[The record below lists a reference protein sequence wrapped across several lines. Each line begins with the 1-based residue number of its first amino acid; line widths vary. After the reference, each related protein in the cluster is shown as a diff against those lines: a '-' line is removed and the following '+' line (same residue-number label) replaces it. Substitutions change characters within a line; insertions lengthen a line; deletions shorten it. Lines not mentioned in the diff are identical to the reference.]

1 MNAKFH
7 LPGLTRNFSFNV
19 IFAQMLKNCPYYFR
33 EGVKIAS
40 FFGTFPPAVWNGG
53 RSVKGKCD
61 ENFIKQVIR
70 IYNNLG
76 IPVRFTF
83 TNPCITEELLH
94 DEFCNKILDL
104 AYNDLNEVIV
114 NSQLLEDYIR
124 DKYPKYK
131 LTSSTCKRL
140 DSIEGP
146 INELK
151 KDYSIV
157 VLDYDLNNKFDLL
170 EKIPPEDRGR
180 VEILCNTLCNS
191 ECKMRK
197 EHYRLIGE
205 YTIAYNEYVKSGKT
219 TPFDVGDYY
228 EVNEVNAIN
237 CNCRERNA
245 FDIRK
250 LPSHVSPDA
259 IWEKYIPMG
268 FEQFKL
274 EGRTAGRIFLTENY
288 LYYMVK
294 PECRD
299 EARLML
305 LYNLE
310 KNGIIRIDK

>member
-170 EKIPPEDRGR
+170 EKIPPEDRSR

>member
-53 RSVKGKCD
+53 RSVMGRCD

-94 DEFCNKILDL
+94 DEFCNRILEL
-104 AYNDLNEVIV
+104 AYNDMNEVIV
-114 NSQLLEDYIR
+114 NSHLLEDYIR

>member
-1 MNAKFH
+1 MNVKFH

-19 IFAQMLKNCPYYFR
+19 IFAQMLRNCPQYFR
-33 EGVKIAS
+33 EGVQIAS

-61 ENFIKQVIR
+61 ESFIKQVIR
-70 IYNNLG
+70 VYNNMG

-94 DEFCNKILDL
+94 DEFCNRILEL

-140 DSIEGP
+140 DSIDGP
-146 INELK
+146 IEELK

-180 VEILCNTLCNS
+180 VEILCNTLCNAN
-191 ECKMRK
+191 CKMRK

-205 YTIAYNEYVKSGKT
+205 YSIAYNEYVKSGKT

-228 EVNEVNAIN
+228 KINEVNAIN
-237 CNCRERNA
+237 CECRERNA

-250 LPSHVSPDA
+250 LPNHVTPDD
-259 IWEKYIPMG
+259 IWEKYVPMG

>member
-1 MNAKFH
+1 MRARFH
-7 LPGLTRNFSFNV
+7 LPGLTKNFSFNL
-19 IFAQMLKNCPYYFR
+19 IFAHMMKNCPYFFR
-33 EGVKIAS
+33 DGAEIAS
-40 FFGTFPPAVWNGG
+40 FYGIFPPAVWNGG
-53 RSVKGKCD
+53 RSVRGRCD
-61 ENFIKQVIR
+61 ESYVKQVITTF
-70 IYNNLG
+70 NNMG

-94 DEFCNKILDL
+94 DPFCNRILEL

-114 NSQLLEDYIR
+114 NSALLEDYIR
-124 DKYPKYK
+124 DKYPNFK

-140 DSIEGP
+140 DTVDGP
-146 INELK
+146 IGELK

-157 VLDYDLNNKFDLL
+157 VLDYDLNNQFDQL
-170 EKIPPEDRGR
+170 EKIPVEDRGR
-180 VEILCNTLCNS
+180 CEILCNTLCNPK
-191 ECKMRK
+191 CKMRK

-205 YTIAYNEYVKSGKT
+205 HSIAYNDYVNSGST
-219 TPFDVGDYY
+219 EPFDLNKYY
-228 EVNEVNAIN
+228 EINEENVIN
-237 CNCRERNA
+237 CGCFTRNA

-250 LPSHVSPDA
+250 LPTHVSPDD

-310 KNGIIRIDK
+310 RNGIIRVDK

>member
-1 MNAKFH
+1 MNVKFH

-19 IFAQMLKNCPYYFR
+19 IFAQMLKNCPQYFR
-33 EGVKIAS
+33 EGVQIAS

-61 ENFIKQVIR
+61 EGFIKQVIR
-70 IYNNLG
+70 VYNNMG

-94 DEFCNKILDL
+94 DEFCNRILEF
-104 AYNDLNEVIV
+104 AYNDMNEVIV

-140 DSIEGP
+140 DSIDGP
-146 INELK
+146 IEELK

-170 EKIPPEDRGR
+170 EKIPQEDRSR
-180 VEILCNTLCNS
+180 VEILCNTLCNAN
-191 ECKMRK
+191 CKMRK

-205 YTIAYNEYVKSGKT
+205 YSIAYNEYVKSGKT

-228 EVNEVNAIN
+228 AVNEVNAIN
-237 CNCRERNA
+237 CECRERNA

-250 LPSHVSPDA
+250 LPNHVTPDD
-259 IWEKYIPMG
+259 IWDKYVPMG

>member
-1 MNAKFH
+1 
-7 LPGLTRNFSFNV
+7 
-19 IFAQMLKNCPYYFR
+19 MLRNCPQYFR
-33 EGVKIAS
+33 EGVQIAS

-61 ENFIKQVIR
+61 ESFIKQVIR
-70 IYNNLG
+70 VYNNMG

-94 DEFCNKILDL
+94 DEFCNRILEL

-140 DSIEGP
+140 DSIDGP
-146 INELK
+146 IEELK

-180 VEILCNTLCNS
+180 VEILCNTLCNAN
-191 ECKMRK
+191 CKMRK
-197 EHYRLIGE
+197 EHYRLIGD
-205 YTIAYNEYVKSGKT
+205 YSIAYNEYVKSGKT

-228 EVNEVNAIN
+228 KINEVNAIN
-237 CNCRERNA
+237 CECRERNA

-250 LPSHVSPDA
+250 LPNHVTPDD
-259 IWEKYIPMG
+259 IWEKYVPMG

>member
-19 IFAQMLKNCPYYFR
+19 IFTQMLKNCPEYFR
-33 EGVKIAS
+33 EGVEIAS

-61 ENFIKQVIR
+61 EGFIKQVIKV
-70 IYNNLG
+70 YNDLG

-94 DEFCNKILDL
+94 DEFCNRILEL
-104 AYNDLNEVIV
+104 AYNDMNEVIV

-146 INELK
+146 ISELK

-170 EKIPPEDRGR
+170 EKIPQEDRGR
-180 VEILCNTLCNS
+180 VEILCNTLCNAN
-191 ECKMRK
+191 CKMRK

-219 TPFDVGDYY
+219 TPFDVNDYY
-228 EVNEVNAIN
+228 KINEVNSIN
-237 CNCRERNA
+237 CECRERNA

-250 LPSHVSPDA
+250 LPNHVTPDD
-259 IWEKYIPMG
+259 IWNRYIPMG

>member
-19 IFAQMLKNCPYYFR
+19 IFTQMLKNCPEYFR
-33 EGVKIAS
+33 EGVEIAS

-61 ENFIKQVIR
+61 EGFIKQVIR
-70 IYNNLG
+70 VYNDLG

-94 DEFCNKILDL
+94 DEFCNRILEL
-104 AYNDLNEVIV
+104 AYNDMNEVIV

-146 INELK
+146 ISELK

-170 EKIPPEDRGR
+170 EKIPQEDRSR
-180 VEILCNTLCNS
+180 VEILCNTLCNAN
-191 ECKMRK
+191 CKMRK

-205 YTIAYNEYVKSGKT
+205 YSIAYNEYVKSGKT
-219 TPFDVGDYY
+219 TPFDVNDYY
-228 EVNEVNAIN
+228 KINEVNSIN
-237 CNCRERNA
+237 CECRERNA

-250 LPSHVSPDA
+250 LPNHVTPDD
-259 IWEKYIPMG
+259 IWDKYIPMG

>member
-19 IFAQMLKNCPYYFR
+19 VFTQMLKNCPEYFR
-33 EGVKIAS
+33 EGVQIAS

-61 ENFIKQVIR
+61 EGFIKQVIR
-70 IYNNLG
+70 VYNDLG

-94 DEFCNKILDL
+94 DEFCNRILDI
-104 AYNDLNEVIV
+104 AYNDMNEVIV

-124 DKYPKYK
+124 DKYPNYK

-146 INELK
+146 ISELK

-170 EKIPPEDRGR
+170 EKIPQEDRGR
-180 VEILCNTLCNS
+180 VEILCNTLCNAN
-191 ECKMRK
+191 CKMRK

-219 TPFDVGDYY
+219 TPFDVNDYY
-228 EVNEVNAIN
+228 KINEVNSIN
-237 CNCRERNA
+237 CECRERNA

-250 LPSHVSPDA
+250 LPNHVTPDD
-259 IWEKYIPMG
+259 IWNKYIPMG

>member
-19 IFAQMLKNCPYYFR
+19 VFTQMLKNCPEYFR
-33 EGVKIAS
+33 EGVQIAS

-61 ENFIKQVIR
+61 EGFIKQVIR
-70 IYNNLG
+70 VYNDLG

-94 DEFCNKILDL
+94 DEFCNRILEL
-104 AYNDLNEVIV
+104 AYNDMNEVIV
-114 NSQLLEDYIR
+114 NSKLLEDYIR
-124 DKYPKYK
+124 DKYPNYK

-146 INELK
+146 ISELK

-170 EKIPPEDRGR
+170 EKIPQEDRGR
-180 VEILCNTLCNS
+180 VEILCNTLCNAN
-191 ECKMRK
+191 CKMRK

-219 TPFDVGDYY
+219 TPFDVNDYY
-228 EVNEVNAIN
+228 KINEVNSIN
-237 CNCRERNA
+237 CECRERNA

-250 LPSHVSPDA
+250 LPNHVTPDD
-259 IWEKYIPMG
+259 IWNKYIPMG

>member
-1 MNAKFH
+1 MRARFH
-7 LPGLTRNFSFNV
+7 LPGISKNFEFNV
-19 IFAQMLKNCPYYFR
+19 VFAQMLKNCPDYFR
-33 EGVKIAS
+33 EGVEIAS

-53 RSVKGKCD
+53 RSVVGRCD
-61 ENFIKQVIR
+61 ESFIKQVLR
-70 IYNNLG
+70 VYNTLG

-94 DEFCNKILDL
+94 DEFCNRILEL
-104 AYNDLNEVIV
+104 AYNGMNEVIV
-114 NSQLLEDYIR
+114 NSPLLEDYIR
-124 DKYPKYK
+124 DKYPNYK

-140 DSIEGP
+140 DTIDGP

-151 KDYSIV
+151 KDYNIV

-170 EKIPPEDRGR
+170 EQIPAEDRNR
-180 VEILCNTLCNS
+180 VEILCNTLCNPK
-191 ECKMRK
+191 CKRRK

-205 YTIAYNEYVKSGKT
+205 YSIAYNEYVKSGKT
-219 TPFDVGDYY
+219 TPFNIDEYY
-228 EVNEVNAIN
+228 EINEANTIH
-237 CNCRERNA
+237 CECYGRNA

-250 LPSHVSPDA
+250 LANHVSPDD
-259 IWEKYIPMG
+259 IWDKYIPMG
-268 FEQFKL
+268 FEQFKI
-274 EGRTAGRIFLTENY
+274 EGRMAGRVFLTENY

>member
-1 MNAKFH
+1 MNVKFH

-19 IFAQMLKNCPYYFR
+19 IFAQMLRNCPQYFR
-33 EGVKIAS
+33 EGVQIAS

-61 ENFIKQVIR
+61 ESFIKQVIR
-70 IYNNLG
+70 VYNNMG

-94 DEFCNKILDL
+94 DEFCNRILEL

-124 DKYPKYK
+124 DKYPNYK

-140 DSIEGP
+140 DNIEGS
-146 INELK
+146 ISELK

-157 VLDYDLNNKFDLL
+157 VLDYDLNNQFDLL

-180 VEILCNTLCNS
+180 VEILCNTLCNAN
-191 ECKMRK
+191 CKMRK

-205 YTIAYNEYVKSGKT
+205 YSIAYNEYVKSGKT

-228 EVNEVNAIN
+228 KINEVNAIN
-237 CNCRERNA
+237 CECRERNA

-250 LPSHVSPDA
+250 LPNHVTPDD
-259 IWEKYIPMG
+259 IWEKYVPMG

>member
-19 IFAQMLKNCPYYFR
+19 IFTQMLKNCPEYFR
-33 EGVKIAS
+33 EGVEIAS

-61 ENFIKQVIR
+61 EGFIKQVIKV
-70 IYNNLG
+70 YNDLG

-94 DEFCNKILDL
+94 DEFCNRILDI
-104 AYNDLNEVIV
+104 AYNDMNEVIV

-124 DKYPKYK
+124 DKYPNYK

-146 INELK
+146 ISELK

-170 EKIPPEDRGR
+170 EKIPQEDRGR
-180 VEILCNTLCNS
+180 VEILCNTLCNAN
-191 ECKMRK
+191 CKMRK

-219 TPFDVGDYY
+219 TPFDVNDYY
-228 EVNEVNAIN
+228 KINEVNSIN
-237 CNCRERNA
+237 CECRERNA

-250 LPSHVSPDA
+250 LPNHVTPDD
-259 IWEKYIPMG
+259 IWDKYIPMG

>member
-19 IFAQMLKNCPYYFR
+19 IFTQMLKNCPEYFR
-33 EGVKIAS
+33 EGVQIAS

-61 ENFIKQVIR
+61 EGFIKQVIR
-70 IYNNLG
+70 VYNDLG

-94 DEFCNKILDL
+94 DEFCNRILDI
-104 AYNDLNEVIV
+104 AYNDMNEVIV

-124 DKYPKYK
+124 DKYPNYK

-146 INELK
+146 ISELK

-170 EKIPPEDRGR
+170 EKIPQEDRGR
-180 VEILCNTLCNS
+180 VEILCNTLCNAN
-191 ECKMRK
+191 CKMRK

-219 TPFDVGDYY
+219 TPFDVNDYY
-228 EVNEVNAIN
+228 KINEVNSIN
-237 CNCRERNA
+237 CECRERNA

-250 LPSHVSPDA
+250 LPNHVTPDD
-259 IWEKYIPMG
+259 IWDKYIPMG

>member
-1 MNAKFH
+1 
-7 LPGLTRNFSFNV
+7 
-19 IFAQMLKNCPYYFR
+19 MLKNCPYYFR